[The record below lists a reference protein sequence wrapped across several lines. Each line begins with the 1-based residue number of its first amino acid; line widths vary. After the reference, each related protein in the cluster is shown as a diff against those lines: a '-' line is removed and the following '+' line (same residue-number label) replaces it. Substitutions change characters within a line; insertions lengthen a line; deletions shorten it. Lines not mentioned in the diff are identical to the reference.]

1 MPVFLL
7 PWIASAL
14 VAALGVGVGV
24 LVIRSLKGK
33 RFAVLGPAGAGK
45 STFINFLRTGE
56 VTLTCEQ
63 TAEPIKLDGKKIKL
77 KEHELKIAEFVDVP
91 GTKDFH
97 ATWKVQAMSS
107 DVLCYLFDANQFSR
121 DDDYVQAVFAEIRH
135 VTDWRRDRKKAPSA
149 VPLFV
154 IGTHLDQMPDYAV
167 AGPEEQA
174 RLAST
179 LWTTGSFPELSR
191 RAGGGTTKC
200 LAGSLATQK
209 GSEQLVGRVISA
221 VAGAE

>member
-1 MPVFLL
+1 MPVFLI

-14 VAALGVGVGV
+14 VASLGVGY
-24 LVIRSLKGK
+24 LVVRSLKGK
-33 RFAVLGPAGAGK
+33 RFAILGPAGAGK

-56 VTLTCEQ
+56 VTLAYEQ
-63 TAEPIKLDGKKIKL
+63 TAEPIRLNGKKIKL
-77 KEHELKIAEFVDVP
+77 QEHELKIEEFVDVP

-97 ATWKVQAMSS
+97 ATWKAQALSS
-107 DVLCYLFDANQFSR
+107 DVICYLFDAHQFSR
-121 DDDYVQAVFAEIRH
+121 DVDYVHAVFAEIRH
-135 VTDWRRDRKKAPSA
+135 VTEWRRDRKKSSTV

-154 IGTHLDQMPDYAV
+154 IGTHLDQMSDYRA
-167 AGPEEQA
+167 AGLDEQA

-200 LAGSLATQK
+200 LAGSLTTQK
-209 GSEQLVGRVISA
+209 ASEQLIGRVISA
-221 VAGAE
+221 VASAE